1 MELKFMR
8 ALFPNSTMAQLFMN
22 NKLLCIY
29 VGVNNNKGGTPV
41 DRLPDGRYSLRKPN
55 KNNEDWS
62 LQVTS
67 DKNRKPFY
75 MYLGQLL
82 MEELTGYDED
92 APIYLSWGTGQQQ
105 MTEMARKNVA
115 GIITAIEK
123 GENVYLTICSQHLGS
138 YCKR

>member
-1 MELKFMR
+1 MELKLMR
-8 ALFPNSTMAQLFMN
+8 ALFPNSTMGQLFMN

-41 DRLPDGRYSLRKPN
+41 DRLPDGRYFLRKPG

-67 DKNRKPFY
+67 DTNRKPLY
-75 MYLGQLL
+75 MNLSQLS
-82 MEELTGYDED
+82 MEKLPGYDEE
-92 APIYLSWGTGQQQ
+92 APIYLSWGAGQQQ

-123 GENVYLTICSQHLGS
+123 GEKVSLTICSQHLG
-138 YCKR
+138 

>member
-1 MELKFMR
+1 MELKLMR
-8 ALFPNSTMAQLFMN
+8 ALFPNSTMGQLFMN

-41 DRLPDGRYSLRKPN
+41 DRLPDGKYSLRKPG

-67 DKNRKPFY
+67 DINRKPLY
-75 MYLGQLL
+75 MDLRQLS
-82 MEELTGYDED
+82 MEELTGYDEE
-92 APIYLSWGTGQQQ
+92 APIYLSWCTGQQQ
-105 MTEMARKNVA
+105 MTEKARQNVA

-123 GENVYLTICSQHLGS
+123 GEKVSLTIFSQYLG
-138 YCKR
+138 

>member
-8 ALFPNSTMAQLFMN
+8 ALFPNSTMGQLLMN
-22 NKLLCIY
+22 NKLLCMY

-41 DRLPDGRYSLRKPN
+41 DHLPDGRYSLRKPG

-62 LQVTS
+62 LQITS
-67 DKNRKPFY
+67 DTIRKPLF
-75 MYLGQLL
+75 MNVSQLSIEKL
-82 MEELTGYDED
+82 AGYDEE

-105 MTEMARKNVA
+105 MTEMAIRNVG

-123 GENVYLTICSQHLGS
+123 GEKVYLTICSQHLG
-138 YCKR
+138 

>member
-8 ALFPNSTMAQLFMN
+8 ALFPNSTMGQLFMN

-29 VGVNNNKGGTPV
+29 IGVNNNKGGTPV
-41 DRLPDGRYSLRKPN
+41 DRLPDGRYSLRKPG

-67 DKNRKPFY
+67 DTIRKPMY
-75 MYLGQLL
+75 MNLSLL
-82 MEELTGYDED
+82 SMENLTGYDEE
-92 APIYLSWGTGQQQ
+92 APIYLSWGAGQQQ
-105 MTEMARKNVA
+105 MTDKARQNVA

-123 GENVYLTICSQHLGS
+123 GEKVSLTICSQHLG
-138 YCKR
+138 